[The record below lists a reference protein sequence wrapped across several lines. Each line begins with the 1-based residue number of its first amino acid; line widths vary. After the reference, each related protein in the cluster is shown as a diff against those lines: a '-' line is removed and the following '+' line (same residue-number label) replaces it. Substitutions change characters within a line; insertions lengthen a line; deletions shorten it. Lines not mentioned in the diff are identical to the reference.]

1 MSFLTRI
8 EARAMYLLAPIS
20 PVLCSRW
27 RFRRTFGR
35 PLDLRTPRTLNEKL
49 MWLKLRR
56 YGSDPLVTRC
66 ADKYAVRDYV
76 ESCGCGDI
84 LNELYGAWDRPRDIP
99 WDALPHAFV
108 LKCNHGCQ

>member
-35 PLDLRTPRTLNEKL
+35 RWISAHPGRSTK
-49 MWLKLRR
+49 
-56 YGSDPLVTRC
+56 S
-66 ADKYAVRDYV
+66 
-76 ESCGCGDI
+76 
-84 LNELYGAWDRPRDIP
+84 
-99 WDALPHAFV
+99 
-108 LKCNHGCQ
+108 